1 MLENLIELKP
11 QRGRSRTRCRL
22 SLIRET
28 LDYSDRQIL
37 DDALADRLTW
47 STRGLL
53 LALTGRGLDISYS
66 TLYHHRNG
74 TCGCEVSNAG

>member
-1 MLENLIELKP
+1 MLENLIELRP
-11 QRGRSRTRCRL
+11 QRGRSRIRCRM
-22 SLIRET
+22 SLIIET
-28 LDYSDRQIL
+28 LDQSDRQIL
-37 DDALADRLTW
+37 EDALADRLTW

-53 LALTGRGLDISYS
+53 LALNGRGLDLGYS